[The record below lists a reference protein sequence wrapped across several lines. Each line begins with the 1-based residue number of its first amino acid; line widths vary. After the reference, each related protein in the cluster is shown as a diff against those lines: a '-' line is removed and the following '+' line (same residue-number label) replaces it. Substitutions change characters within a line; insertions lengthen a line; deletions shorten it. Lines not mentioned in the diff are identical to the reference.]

1 MLQFGVAASPVIWQ
15 RAMDQVLQG
24 IPFTSCVL
32 DDMIISGNIDEEHLT
47 NLNTVLEHLER
58 FGLRANMN
66 KCECEFFKELVFY
79 WDHIM
84 LVDGLKKSQDKVKD
98 IRNADH

>member
-66 KCECEFFKELVFY
+66 NVNSSRNRCLTEITLCRWMKIRSRLCVMQQ
-79 WDHIM
+79 DH
-84 LVDGLKKSQDKVKD
+84 
-98 IRNADH
+98 